1 MAEIRRIGLDEVARH
16 FEELE
21 DPRSTVNRQHPL
33 VSVVVIALM
42 AVLAGADGPTAI
54 AKWAALKEEFL
65 LEALDL
71 PNGIPRKDVFRRVLV
86 LLKPTAFQ
94 ARFANWLQS
103 LRATAAEATGVEQP
117 VLAIDGK
124 TARRSHDRGKGLG
137 ALHSVSVW
145 ASEFGLSLGQVA
157 CAEKSNEITAIPELL
172 KLVDIT
178 GALITIDAMGT
189 QKAIAE
195 KIIDGEADYV
205 LALKG
210 NHETW
215 HQAVIDYIDE
225 QSENDFATVT
235 ARRHVTEE
243 TGHGRQETRSYIQM
257 PVPQNLPGLEL
268 WKGLKSI
275 GMVVSECLRDGK
287 ETVEIRYYISSLAVS
302 VKRFATAIRSHW
314 GIENSCHW
322 SLDVTYREDESRI
335 QNKHMRENFAWLRRL
350 TLSLLKQHPGRES
363 VAMKRRSCGWS
374 DDFMMEVLIAQ
385 RFSDAGPAYRHL
397 RRDDGPVKRTSGFL
411 VATFWSRNRGQL
423 LMAD

>member
-1 MAEIRRIGLDEVARH
+1 MAEIHRIGLDEVARH
-16 FEELE
+16 FEQLE

-65 LEALDL
+65 MEALDL

-94 ARFANWLQS
+94 ACFANWLQS

-124 TARRSHDRGKGLG
+124 TARRSHDRSKGLG

-172 KLVDIT
+172 KLVDIK
-178 GALITIDAMGT
+178 GAIITIDAMGT

-210 NHETW
+210 NHETL

-225 QSENDFATVT
+225 QSENDFANVT
-235 ARRHVTEE
+235 ARRLVTEE
-243 TGHGRQETRSYIQM
+243 TGHGRHETRSYIQM
-257 PVPQNLPGLEL
+257 PVPQDLPGLEL

-275 GMVVSECLRDGK
+275 GMVVSECLRNGK
-287 ETVEIRYYISSLAVS
+287 EMVEIRYYISSLAVS
-302 VKRFATAIRSHW
+302 VKRFANAIRSHW

-322 SLDVTYREDESRI
+322 SLDLTYREDESRI

-363 VAMKRRSCGWS
+363 RAMKRRSCGWS
-374 DDFMMEVLIAQ
+374 DDFMLEVLTGAAI
-385 RFSDAGPAYRHL
+385 
-397 RRDDGPVKRTSGFL
+397 
-411 VATFWSRNRGQL
+411 
-423 LMAD
+423 